1 MVSTINSSQKDRI
14 CSMPNFNSILILGST
29 NFQASALKNNDAIR
43 CHNQA
48 VCEKEPEKVVAAG
61 RSFPPRKVVQH
72 ALSISTISQGTQLMC
87 DLDHDTVKKLHKITD
102 WIALKGQPFS
112 NFKEQLEREQMHGV
126 KYSRAYEK
134 DKMCKNFYFWYC

>member
-1 MVSTINSSQKDRI
+1 
-14 CSMPNFNSILILGST
+14 
-29 NFQASALKNNDAIR
+29 
-43 CHNQA
+43 
-48 VCEKEPEKVVAAG
+48 
-61 RSFPPRKVVQH
+61 
-72 ALSISTISQGTQLMC
+72 MC

>member
-1 MVSTINSSQKDRI
+1 MTQSDVITKQFVRKN
-14 CSMPNFNSILILGST
+14 
-29 NFQASALKNNDAIR
+29 LKKLLQLEDP
-43 CHNQA
+43 CH
-48 VCEKEPEKVVAAG
+48 PE
-61 RSFPPRKVVQH
+61 RLCNM
-72 ALSISTISQGTQLMC
+72 LSISTISQGTQLMC

-134 DKMCKNFYFWYC
+134 DNV